1 MPTILLVDDDRMI
14 LELCDRVLAGLSG
27 LCVLQAD
34 SGAEALDTAARHPGT
49 IELLIADI
57 LMPGGIDGVELA
69 APRGGEPA
77 VHPRIINV
85 RLPARGLRLERFVAV
100 PLETIS
106 RVRSGVKGGGN
117 TGNALFCSWMNY
129 VVRQR
134 LWRAAAGDLAVC
146 VTGGVGTCRNFY
158 IPCR

>member
-27 LCVLQAD
+27 FCVLQAD

-69 APRGGEPA
+69 GRMA
-77 VHPRIINV
+77 V
-85 RLPARGLRLERFVAV
+85 
-100 PLETIS
+100 S
-106 RVRSGVKGGGN
+106 RPYIRV
-117 TGNALFCSWMNY
+117 LLCP
-129 VVRQR
+129 
-134 LWRAAAGDLAVC
+134 
-146 VTGGVGTCRNFY
+146 VTGPR
-158 IPCR
+158 PSP